1 MSVEQS
7 KIVDFIGVDY
17 ETGGVVLTISD
28 HLDWTNSQNHQVVL
42 QDKINAYLAFVESG
56 EILERYPDRKGK
68 PIALEVVFKFKPDA
82 SGLRFLAKVKEVIE
96 SVGLAFRHEL
106 FAESC
111 DN

>member
-7 KIVDFIGVDY
+7 KVVDFIGVDN

-28 HLDWTNSQNHQVVL
+28 HLDWTNSQNHQAIF

-56 EILERYPDRKGK
+56 EILQRYPDAKGK
-68 PIALEVVFKFKPDA
+68 PVALEVVFKFKPDI
-82 SGLRFLAKVKEVIE
+82 SGLQFLAKVREVIE
-96 SVGLAFRHEL
+96 SAGFAFKHEV
-106 FAESC
+106 FAESY